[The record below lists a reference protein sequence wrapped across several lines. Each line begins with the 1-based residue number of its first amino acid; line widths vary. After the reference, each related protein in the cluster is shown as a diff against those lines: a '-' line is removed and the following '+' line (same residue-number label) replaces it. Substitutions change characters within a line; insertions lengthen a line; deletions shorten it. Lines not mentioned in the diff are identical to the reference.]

1 MKRLWHRHPV
11 LLSAFAIALM
21 LSLFFAG
28 RIAVRVVYWS
38 QHRELQVQPWM
49 TVGYIGRSWRL
60 DPRQID
66 AMAGLPPPVA
76 GRPQT
81 LEQIAEARG
90 VPVATLVAE
99 VNAAI
104 AALRAGAVPGDR
116 P

>member
-11 LLSAFAIALM
+11 LVSAFAIALT
-21 LSLFFAG
+21 LSVFFAG
-28 RIAVRVVYWS
+28 RIVFRVVYWS

-60 DPRQID
+60 DPRAID
-66 AMAGLPPPVA
+66 AMAGLPSPVA
-76 GRPQT
+76 GHPQT
-81 LEQIAEARG
+81 LEQIADARG

-104 AALRAGAVPGDR
+104 AALRAGAVPGGQ